1 MQKYGKSFFSYA
13 DFPTF
18 AEYSMLYKSGCMAKI
33 LLVDDDTTFC
43 LMLETWLAKKG
54 FEVDAA
60 FSCREALAK
69 LKKGKY
75 EVVLTDLRLPEED
88 GLYLLRSV
96 KAESPEVQV
105 ILMTGYADIQTAV
118 QAMKAG
124 AFDYVAKPVIPDE
137 ILKKIREALKQEA
150 PAVPPC
156 EPKGQPA
163 PTAYIKGTNPEAEK
177 LYEYI
182 HLVAPT
188 MMTVLITGESGS
200 GKEYIARLI
209 HGQSTRKAAPFVAV
223 DCGAIPKDLAAS
235 EFFGHVKGA
244 FTGAVSDKTGYF
256 VAASGGTIF
265 LDEIGNLSY
274 DVQIQLLRALEERKV
289 KPVGSD
295 KEIAFDVRIISAT
308 NENLLK
314 AVEDGTFREDLYHRL
329 NEFSL
334 KALSLRERREDIP
347 VFADHFLQAANKEL
361 GKEVVGFE
369 DSVMEVFR
377 NYAWPGNLR
386 ELRNVVKRA
395 TLLCR
400 DAYIS
405 LDTVPAELLS
415 SPSPE
420 DDLALKREKNEI
432 DLIRE
437 ALAKCNNNKSEAA
450 RMLKIDRKTLYNK
463 MKLYS
468 LS

>member
-1 MQKYGKSFFSYA
+1 
-13 DFPTF
+13 
-18 AEYSMLYKSGCMAKI
+18 MAKI

-43 LMLETWLAKKG
+43 LMLKTWLTKRG
-54 FEVDAA
+54 FEVENA

-69 LKKGKY
+69 LKGTKY
-75 EVVLTDLRLPEED
+75 DVVLTDLRLPDED
-88 GLYLLRSV
+88 GIYLLKNI
-96 KAESPEVQV
+96 KASTPEVQV

-118 QAMKAG
+118 LAMKLG

-137 ILKKIREALKQEA
+137 ILEKIQDTLEQT
-150 PAVPPC
+150 AVPEQKKRTKKPQSV
-156 EPKGQPA
+156 P
-163 PTAYIKGTNPEAEK
+163 YIKGTSLEADK

-182 HLVAPT
+182 RLVAPT

-209 HGQSTRKAAPFVAV
+209 HAQSNRKEAPFIAV

-244 FTGAVSDKTGYF
+244 FTGAVNDKTGYF

-274 DVQIQLLRALEERKV
+274 DVQVQLLRALEERKV

-308 NENLLK
+308 NENLTK
-314 AVEDGTFREDLYHRL
+314 AVAEGNFREDLYHRL

-334 KALSLRERREDIP
+334 KALSLRERKEDIP
-347 VFADHFLQAANKEL
+347 VLANHFLAASNEEL
-361 GKEVVGFE
+361 GKDVIGFE
-369 DSVMEVFR
+369 DEVMSVFK
-377 NYAWPGNLR
+377 NYNWPGNLR
-386 ELRNVVKRA
+386 EMRNVVKRA
-395 TLLCR
+395 TLLCLG
-400 DAYIS
+400 DFIS
-405 LDTVPAELLS
+405 LKDIPAELAAVD
-415 SPSPE
+415 PVPQIE
-420 DDLALKREKNEI
+420 DLALKREKNEVQ
-432 DLIRE
+432 LIRE
-437 ALAKCNNNKSEAA
+437 ALAKCHNNKSEAA
-450 RMLKIDRKTLYNK
+450 RLLKIDRKTLYNK

-468 LS
+468 IE

>member
-1 MQKYGKSFFSYA
+1 
-13 DFPTF
+13 
-18 AEYSMLYKSGCMAKI
+18 MAKI

-43 LMLETWLAKKG
+43 LMLKTWLTKRG
-54 FEVDAA
+54 FEVENA

-69 LKKGKY
+69 LKGTKY
-75 EVVLTDLRLPEED
+75 DVVLTDLRLPDED
-88 GLYLLRSV
+88 GIYLLKNI
-96 KAESPEVQV
+96 KASTPEVQV

-118 QAMKAG
+118 LAMKLG

-137 ILKKIREALKQEA
+137 ILKKIQDTLEQT
-150 PAVPPC
+150 AVPEQKKRTKKPQSV
-156 EPKGQPA
+156 P
-163 PTAYIKGTNPEAEK
+163 YIKGTSLEADK

-182 HLVAPT
+182 RLVAPT

-209 HGQSTRKAAPFVAV
+209 HAQSNRKEAPFIAV

-244 FTGAVSDKTGYF
+244 FTGAVNDKTGYF

-274 DVQIQLLRALEERKV
+274 DVQVQLLRALEERKV

-308 NENLLK
+308 NENLTK
-314 AVEDGTFREDLYHRL
+314 AVAEGNFREDLYHRL

-334 KALSLRERREDIP
+334 KALSLRERKEDIP
-347 VFADHFLQAANKEL
+347 VFFIFFLAASNEEL
-361 GKEVVGFE
+361 GKDVIGFE
-369 DSVMEVFR
+369 DEVMSVFK
-377 NYAWPGNLR
+377 NYNWPGNLR
-386 ELRNVVKRA
+386 EMRNVVKRA
-395 TLLCR
+395 TLLCLG
-400 DAYIS
+400 DFIS
-405 LDTVPAELLS
+405 LKDIPAELAAVD
-415 SPSPE
+415 PVPQIE
-420 DDLALKREKNEI
+420 DLALKREKNEVQ
-432 DLIRE
+432 LIRE
-437 ALAKCNNNKSEAA
+437 ALAKCHNNKSEAA
-450 RMLKIDRKTLYNK
+450 RLLKIDRKTLYNK

-468 LS
+468 IE

>member
-1 MQKYGKSFFSYA
+1 
-13 DFPTF
+13 
-18 AEYSMLYKSGCMAKI
+18 MAKI

-43 LMLETWLAKKG
+43 LMLKTWLTKRG
-54 FEVDAA
+54 FEVENA

-69 LKKGKY
+69 LKGTKY
-75 EVVLTDLRLPEED
+75 DVVLTDLRLPDED
-88 GLYLLRSV
+88 GIYLLKNI
-96 KAESPEVQV
+96 KASTPEVQV

-118 QAMKAG
+118 LAMKLG

-137 ILKKIREALKQEA
+137 ILKKIQDTLEQT
-150 PAVPPC
+150 AVPEQKKRTKKPQSV
-156 EPKGQPA
+156 P
-163 PTAYIKGTNPEAEK
+163 YIKGTSLEADK

-182 HLVAPT
+182 RLVAPT

-209 HGQSTRKAAPFVAV
+209 HAQSNRKEAPFIAV

-244 FTGAVSDKTGYF
+244 FTGAVNDKTGYF

-274 DVQIQLLRALEERKV
+274 VVQVQLLRALEERKV

-308 NENLLK
+308 NENLTK
-314 AVEDGTFREDLYHRL
+314 AVAEGNFREDLYHRL

-334 KALSLRERREDIP
+334 KALSLRERKEDIP
-347 VFADHFLQAANKEL
+347 VFANHFLAASNEEL
-361 GKEVVGFE
+361 GKDVIGFE
-369 DSVMEVFR
+369 DEVMSVFK
-377 NYAWPGNLR
+377 NYNWPGNLR
-386 ELRNVVKRA
+386 EMRNVVKRA
-395 TLLCR
+395 TLLCLG
-400 DAYIS
+400 DFIS
-405 LDTVPAELLS
+405 LKDIPAELAAVD
-415 SPSPE
+415 PVPQIE
-420 DDLALKREKNEI
+420 DLALKREKNEVQ
-432 DLIRE
+432 LIRE
-437 ALAKCNNNKSEAA
+437 ALAKCHNNKSEAA
-450 RMLKIDRKTLYNK
+450 RLLKIDRKTLYNK

-468 LS
+468 IE